1 MIVVQKMLA
10 RLKKHRRTTRCS
22 AHPEAMCLDRA
33 ALVLS
38 KREYTATNA
47 LTDDRGFFFRFTTFF
62 QPWTGTETLKE
73 NSTIFQAL
81 LSFDL

>member
-10 RLKKHRRTTRCS
+10 RLKKHLELHARHDAARSQRPS
-22 AHPEAMCLDRA
+22 ALDRA

-62 QPWTGTETLKE
+62 QP
-73 NSTIFQAL
+73 
-81 LSFDL
+81 